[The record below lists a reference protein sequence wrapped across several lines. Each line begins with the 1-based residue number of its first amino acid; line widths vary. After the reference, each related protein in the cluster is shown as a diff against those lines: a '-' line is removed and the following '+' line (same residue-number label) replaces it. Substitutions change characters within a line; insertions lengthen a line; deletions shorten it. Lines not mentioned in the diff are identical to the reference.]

1 MSLFGCVNFFKM
13 GNTESTCVEEPVFAP
28 ALSCDRYK
36 NLGVGLLNIQ
46 LIYCDKLTFYSHCPS
61 EVLDLLK
68 NYRYAR
74 DHLENDDY
82 KDAQDCVDIAGIYI
96 VGVKAFDARDVVSRS
111 ICRAL
116 VANHGTIKQNLFDN
130 LYKVCKPKIKNKHCE
145 SCQCTEHKPVS
156 ISEKRCPRDLFK
168 NSKPIPPELKQHMK
182 EYITELSP
190 TVNLIWDNF
199 RRIQHRP
206 LTECEKAY
214 VQRCEELHAEELLKF
229 PYTEAYVERTVAAA
243 AAAPPDQKTPPSSRI
258 EHKDAT
264 TNIDSSDSE
273 DEPINYESA
282 IHDDQ
287 TAPCFDE
294 YGHEL

>member
-1 MSLFGCVNFFKM
+1 
-13 GNTESTCVEEPVFAP
+13 
-28 ALSCDRYK
+28 
-36 NLGVGLLNIQ
+36 
-46 LIYCDKLTFYSHCPS
+46 
-61 EVLDLLK
+61 
-68 NYRYAR
+68 
-74 DHLENDDY
+74 
-82 KDAQDCVDIAGIYI
+82 
-96 VGVKAFDARDVVSRS
+96 
-111 ICRAL
+111 
-116 VANHGTIKQNLFDN
+116 
-130 LYKVCKPKIKNKHCE
+130 
-145 SCQCTEHKPVS
+145 
-156 ISEKRCPRDLFK
+156 
-168 NSKPIPPELKQHMK
+168 MK

-294 YGHEL
+294 YGHELWQSQQTKNATPTAELTPIGTIETPLSESTYLALLQMGYF